1 MQILLVY
8 LDLVEKINPAK
19 IINIIMEYRNVLLI
33 SEDYIKSESNLD
45 DNVSGKYLQS
55 AIKLAQDIALQST
68 IGTKLL
74 ESLQKKCIDKEDN
87 IDNEEN
93 VKYKE
98 LLDYYIQPF
107 LLYQVLSDI
116 IIPITYKLS
125 NFGVMRTDDE
135 KDIVA
140 ESSQVNLIKKYY
152 IDKADFFKTR
162 LQNWVITYYNDFP
175 ELYSYKPLKDM
186 YPNLYSSSSCT
197 IWLGGARGKGWR
209 YNSYEGPL
217 QRAYDFPSSDNNKKS
232 K

>member
-1 MQILLVY
+1 M
-8 LDLVEKINPAK
+8 D
-19 IINIIMEYRNVLLI
+19 YRNILLI

-45 DNVSGKYLQS
+45 NNVSGKYLQS

-74 ESLQKKCIDKEDN
+74 ESLQKKCIDTEDN

-93 VKYKE
+93 IKYKE

-140 ESSQVNLIKKYY
+140 EHSQVNLLKKYY
-152 IDKADFFKTR
+152 QDKADFFKTR
-162 LQNWVITYYNDFP
+162 LQDWVITYYNDFP

>member
-1 MQILLVY
+1 M
-8 LDLVEKINPAK
+8 DF
-19 IINIIMEYRNVLLI
+19 RNVLLI

-45 DNVSGKYLQS
+45 NNVSGKYLQS
-55 AIKLAQDIALQST
+55 AIKLAQDVELQST

-74 ESLQKKCIDKEDN
+74 EALQKKCINWIDPHTPVHPIEPPEPLPSDSIDDSDN
-87 IDNEEN
+87 YR
-93 VKYKE
+93 YKE
-98 LLDYYIQPF
+98 LLDYYVQPY
-107 LLYQVLSDI
+107 LLYQVLSEI
-116 IIPITYKLS
+116 VIPISYKLG

-135 KDIVA
+135 KDLTSDI
-140 ESSQVNLIKKYY
+140 SQVNLIKKYY
-152 IDKADFFKTR
+152 RDKADFFKTR

-186 YPNLYSSSSCT
+186 YPNMYSSSSCT

-209 YNSYEGPL
+209 YNSCEGPL

>member
-1 MQILLVY
+1 M
-8 LDLVEKINPAK
+8 DF
-19 IINIIMEYRNVLLI
+19 RNVLLI

-45 DNVSGKYLQS
+45 NNVSGKYLQS
-55 AIKLAQDIALQST
+55 AIKLAQDVELQST

-74 ESLQKKCIDKEDN
+74 EALQKKCINWIDPHTPVHPIEPPEPLPSDSIDDSDN
-87 IDNEEN
+87 YR
-93 VKYKE
+93 YKE
-98 LLDYYIQPF
+98 LLDYYVQPY
-107 LLYQVLSDI
+107 LLYQVLSEI
-116 IIPITYKLS
+116 VIPISYKLS

-135 KDIVA
+135 KDLTSDIN
-140 ESSQVNLIKKYY
+140 QVNLIKKYY
-152 IDKADFFKTR
+152 RDKADFFKTR

-186 YPNLYSSSSCT
+186 YPNMYSSSSCT

-209 YNSYEGPL
+209 YNSCEGPL

>member
-1 MQILLVY
+1 M
-8 LDLVEKINPAK
+8 DF
-19 IINIIMEYRNVLLI
+19 RNVLLI

-45 DNVSGKYLQS
+45 NNVSGKYLQS
-55 AIKLAQDIALQST
+55 AIKLAQDVELQST

-74 ESLQKKCIDKEDN
+74 EALQKKCINWIDPHTPVHPIEPPEPLPSDSIDDSDN
-87 IDNEEN
+87 YR
-93 VKYKE
+93 YKE
-98 LLDYYIQPF
+98 LLDYYVQPY
-107 LLYQVLSDI
+107 LLYQVLSEI
-116 IIPITYKLS
+116 VIPISYKLG

-135 KDIVA
+135 KDIAA
-140 ESSQVNLIKKYY
+140 EASQVNQIKKYY
-152 IDKADFFKTR
+152 RDKADFFKTR

-186 YPNLYSSSSCT
+186 YPNMYSSSSCT

-209 YNSYEGPL
+209 YNSCEGPL